1 MLRLWTGPTRA
12 RFVLDG
18 DATDRRED
26 QSDGQQNR
34 KGHRHDHNAARCIF
48 PIRGPGEHGQPSGSA
63 AAVEYFR
70 RRLRRDPGNLETRW
84 LLNVASMT
92 LGRYPGDVP
101 PGVLI
106 PPSAFES
113 ADDPGRFVDT
123 ARAMGLDAPGGAGGV
138 VVDDVDGDGRFDVAV
153 SSVDPC
159 AALRQALKSIGVFCR
174 D

>member
-1 MLRLWTGPTRA
+1 M
-12 RFVLDG
+12 
-18 DATDRRED
+18 
-26 QSDGQQNR
+26 
-34 KGHRHDHNAARCIF
+34 
-48 PIRGPGEHGQPSGSA
+48 
-63 AAVEYFR
+63 EYFR

-138 VVDDVDGDGRFDVAV
+138 VVDDVDGDGLFDVVV

-159 AALRQALKSIGVFCR
+159 APLRYYHHQGEGTFRDRRRRGKLEHFGLVGLVRLLGRVGSSLGIHRSSRLWALRLLGLVLRRSYHEGHGVA
-174 D
+174 